1 MKRLVK
7 KMEIDQNNLMSF
19 LKLGQTTLN
28 NFLLQHYREIGMNND
43 ELLVYIQTKMGADH
57 GDLEPSTEQ
66 IGQVLG
72 WSAKK
77 VFSHLEEMRKKGLVK
92 FNSRHANDGRVTTE
106 LDFMPLYI
114 ALFKNK
120 VNHESTN
127 DRIDKQGLPTNEEG
141 QIKRAD
147 IYNLIEQE
155 FGRPLSQIEMETI
168 KNWFDIDHFKPLFIK
183 AAVQEAVLNGALNLR
198 YIETI
203 LVSWQKKNYHSLNDI
218 ANEKNKHQQYKQ
230 LQSDE
235 VIDIPL
241 DIDIFNVDWD
251 KFK

>member
-1 MKRLVK
+1 
-7 KMEIDQNNLMSF
+7 MEIDQNNLILF
-19 LKLGQTTLN
+19 LKSGQTTLN
-28 NFLLQHYREIGMNND
+28 NFLLQHYREIGISND
-43 ELLVYIQTKMGADH
+43 ELLVYIQTKMGSDR
-57 GDLEPSTEQ
+57 GDLEPSTEE
-66 IGQVLG
+66 IGHTLG

-77 VFSHLEEMRKKGLVK
+77 VFSHLESMRKKGLVNFK
-92 FNSRHANDGRVTTE
+92 SRHTGDGKVTTE
-106 LDFMPLYI
+106 LDFMPLYME
-114 ALFKNK
+114 LFKIRSSQDNTDDR
-120 VNHESTN
+120 VN
-127 DRIDKQGLPTNEEG
+127 KQGMPTVNKDNS
-141 QIKRAD
+141 QRAD

-168 KNWFDIDHFKPLFIK
+168 KNWFDIDHFKPMFIK

-218 ANEKNKHQQYKQ
+218 KNEKGKHQQYKQ

-235 VIDIPL
+235 VIDIPTN
-241 DIDIFNVDWD
+241 IDIFNTDWN

>member
-1 MKRLVK
+1 
-7 KMEIDQNNLMSF
+7 MEIDQNNLTLF
-19 LKLGQTTLN
+19 LKSGQTTLN
-28 NFLLQHYREIGMNND
+28 NFLLQHYREIGISND
-43 ELLVYIQTKMGADH
+43 ELLVYIQTKMGIDRGA
-57 GDLEPSTEQ
+57 LEPSTEE
-66 IGQVLG
+66 IGRTLG

-77 VFSHLEEMRKKGLVK
+77 VFSHLEAMRKKGLVNFK
-92 FNSRHANDGRVTTE
+92 SRHAGDGKVTTE
-106 LDFMPLYI
+106 LDFMPLYM
-114 ALFKNK
+114 ALLKIKASQDN
-120 VNHESTN
+120 TD
-127 DRIDKQGLPTNEEG
+127 DRINKQGMPTIDEDNS
-141 QIKRAD
+141 QRAD

-168 KNWFDIDHFKPLFIK
+168 KNWFDIDHFKPMFIK

-218 ANEKNKHQQYKQ
+218 KNEKGKHQQYKQ

-235 VIDIPL
+235 VIDIPTN
-241 DIDIFNVDWD
+241 IDIFNTDWN